1 MIRNISN
8 WTKNM
13 QSFPQFENTYDDNGT
28 NTLTYKGGAGYERI
42 YYPVSVTSGNEVKF
56 SLKFCSPSGYS
67 CDYGDTQEYIAI
79 TRNQPSNTDPLASQT
94 ILARTP
100 VSGVA
105 SSTPVEY
112 EVSFVPDFNG
122 MAYLVIDFGYMVDG
136 VQTQL
141 VYKDIQ
147 VTQQYTWH
155 IEADV
160 GLYND
165 NFYQVTDESM
175 RQPYP
180 MSFFRISNGNLTA
193 SLIPDVQ
200 TCEGKP
206 LVEWYVDEGNGVT
219 SGVLLEPSQGGAFAN
234 AINLSEVV
242 IPKTCKKIGKY
253 SFRNTKL
260 TSVTIARDCEY
271 YPTSFPDG
279 CVVNFYPD

>member
-1 MIRNISN
+1 
-8 WTKNM
+8 M
-13 QSFPQFENTYDDNGT
+13 QSFPQFENTYDGNGT
-28 NTLTYKGGAGYERI
+28 NTLIYEGGGDYERI
-42 YYPVSVTSGNEVKF
+42 YYPVSVTSGNKVKF

-79 TRNQPSNTDPLASQT
+79 TRNQPSNTDALASQT

-105 SSTPVEY
+105 SNTPIEY
-112 EVSFVPDFNG
+112 EVSFIPDFSG
-122 MAYLVIDFGYMVDG
+122 MVYLVIDFGYMVDG

-155 IEADV
+155 IKSDV

-165 NFYQVTDESM
+165 NFYQVADEGM

-193 SLIPDVQ
+193 SLIPDIQ
-200 TCEGKP
+200 ICEGKP
-206 LVEWYVDEGNGVT
+206 LVEWYVDEVNGVI
-219 SGVLLEPSQGGAFAN
+219 SGALLEPSQGGAFAN

-279 CVVNFYPD
+279 CVVSFYPD

>member
-1 MIRNISN
+1 
-8 WTKNM
+8 M
-13 QSFPQFENTYDDNGT
+13 QSFPQFENTYDGNGT
-28 NTLTYKGGAGYERI
+28 NTLIYEGGGDYERI
-42 YYPVSVTSGNEVKF
+42 YYPVSVTSGNKVKF

-79 TRNQPSNTDPLASQT
+79 TRNQPSNTDALASQT

-105 SSTPVEY
+105 SNTPVEY
-112 EVSFVPDFNG
+112 EVSFIPDFSG
-122 MAYLVIDFGYMVDG
+122 MVYLVIDFGYMVDG

-155 IEADV
+155 IKSDV

-165 NFYQVTDESM
+165 NFYQVADEGM

-193 SLIPDVQ
+193 SLIPDIQ
-200 TCEGKP
+200 ICEGKP
-206 LVEWYVDEGNGVT
+206 LVEWYVDEVNGVI
-219 SGVLLEPSQGGAFAN
+219 SGALLEPSQGGAFAN

-279 CVVNFYPD
+279 CVVSFYPD